1 MALMFC
7 KCKSLITPPD
17 FSNLDLSSVT
27 SMNSMFD
34 GCKSLVNPPLFD
46 NSDTQ
51 NLEDLSQMF
60 VECDKLVSSPTWTN
74 CDLSKLINMGGMHAY
89 DNNALVVGPD
99 FSNHNLDSLE
109 SIAEMFYVCP
119 VLAIPPK
126 FPPLP
131 SLKFI
136 GRMFDSCV
144 ALNPTVGNELKI
156 VGAISLSSYTNFSI
170 NSNLCSLGVTD
181 WGAGQLIEIE
191 LDNTPTYMARVDS
204 GC

>member
-1 MALMFC
+1 
-7 KCKSLITPPD
+7 
-17 FSNLDLSSVT
+17 
-27 SMNSMFD
+27 MFD

-60 VECDKLVSSPTWTN
+60 MECDKLVSSPTWTN
-74 CDLSKLINMGGMHAY
+74 CDLSKLINMAGMHAY
-89 DNNALVVGPD
+89 GNNALVVGPD

-109 SIAEMFYVCP
+109 NIAEMFYECL

-136 GRMFDSCV
+136 DSMFYLCA

-156 VGAISLSSYTNFSI
+156 VGAISLTSYTNFSRD
-170 NSNLCSLGVTD
+170 SNLCSLGVAD

-191 LDNTPTYMARVDS
+191 LDNFTTYLARVDS